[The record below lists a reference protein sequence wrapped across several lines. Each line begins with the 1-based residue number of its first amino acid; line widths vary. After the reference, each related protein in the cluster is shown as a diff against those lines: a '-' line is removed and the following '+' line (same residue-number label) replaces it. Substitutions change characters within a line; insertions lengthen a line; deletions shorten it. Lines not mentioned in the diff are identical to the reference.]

1 MISKLFENI
10 DYLSLTVVAL
20 IIYVIYYYY
29 KYFSRVNPL
38 PGPFP
43 FPLFGNLPQLYI
55 WHGGN
60 LKKFFESSQKK
71 YDHIEK
77 LLLSSSKNP
86 YIRKIPDS
94 GSKGFHEL
102 ELMGKGL
109 FLNQDYKSWR
119 YYPVHWTNE
128 LFNELEN
135 YWDKLYLRK

>member
-10 DYLSLTVVAL
+10 DYLSLIVVAL
-20 IIYVIYYYY
+20 IIYVTYYYY

-71 YDHIEK
+71 YGDLFEFNFDTRTITLNRVDHIEK

-109 FLNQDYKSWR
+109 FLNQDYKSW
-119 YYPVHWTNE
+119 
-128 LFNELEN
+128 
-135 YWDKLYLRK
+135 